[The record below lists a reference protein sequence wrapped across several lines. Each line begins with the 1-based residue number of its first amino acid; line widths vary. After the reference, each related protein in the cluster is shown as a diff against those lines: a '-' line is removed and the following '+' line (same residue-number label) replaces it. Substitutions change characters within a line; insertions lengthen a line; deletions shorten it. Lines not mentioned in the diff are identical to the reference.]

1 MDHSHVDMSPPI
13 KICRISD
20 TLLLV
25 RSYMNYVKANLEC
38 RALVVQDTMELL
50 LTL

>member
-1 MDHSHVDMSPPI
+1 MDNSHADMSPPI
-13 KICRISD
+13 TICRISD

-25 RSYMNYVKANLEC
+25 RSYMNYFKANLEC
-38 RALVVQDTMELL
+38 LALLFQETMELL